1 MTRFLLEMQEA
12 IGELNQIKAGKSKG
26 RPVADLLNEL

>member
-12 IGELNQIKAGKSKG
+12 NGELNQIKAGKSKG